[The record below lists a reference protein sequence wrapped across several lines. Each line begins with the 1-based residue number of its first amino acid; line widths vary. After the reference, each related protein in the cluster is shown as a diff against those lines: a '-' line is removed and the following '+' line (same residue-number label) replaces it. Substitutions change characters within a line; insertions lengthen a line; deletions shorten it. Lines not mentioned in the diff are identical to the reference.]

1 MQFARRMAKI
11 DSSGIRKVFDLA
23 AKLKDPINLSIGQPH
38 YDVPDAVKEACVEA
52 IRAGKNK
59 YTPTQGI
66 PALLSKVRRYLEKSR
81 NGWTGEDL
89 FIISG
94 TSGGIMLAFLVLIE
108 EGDEVI
114 ITDPYFVMYKHLVNL
129 CGGTPVFVDTYP
141 DFKLR
146 PDKLEAAITP
156 KTKLVVVNSPNNP
169 TGAVYSREELVAIAK
184 VLDKYGLLA
193 ISDEIYEFFTYDERF
208 ASLVEV
214 YPDKTLLLGGFSK
227 TWSMTGW
234 RLGYAA
240 GPADIIREMIKL
252 QQFSFVCA
260 PSMVQEGGVA
270 ALDVDPAPYREEYR
284 RKRDMI
290 YEGLVPSFEVER
302 PGGAFYIFP
311 RVPWGD
317 DESFVTR
324 AIEKGVLVIP
334 GSVFSEK
341 HTHFRISYATDERTI
356 KRGIKALCELA
367 DSAP

>member
-1 MQFARRMAKI
+1 MHIASRMAKI

-23 AKLKDPINLSIGQPH
+23 AKMKDPINLSIGQPH
-38 YDVPDAVKEACVEA
+38 YDVPEPVKLACIEA
-52 IRAGKNK
+52 IQTGKNR
-59 YTPTQGI
+59 YTPTQGVPHLI
-66 PALLSKVRRYLEKSR
+66 SSVRKYLEKSR
-81 NGWTGEDL
+81 GGWTGEDL
-89 FIISG
+89 FITSG
-94 TSGGIMLAFLVLIE
+94 TSGGIMLALLVLVE

-129 CGGTPVFVDTYP
+129 CAGTPVFVDTYP

-146 PDKLEAAITP
+146 PDRLLAAITP
-156 KTKLVVVNSPNNP
+156 KTKLVIVNSPNNP
-169 TGAVYSREELVAIAK
+169 SGAVYTNQELAAIAK
-184 VLDKYGLLA
+184 VLEKHKLLA
-193 ISDEIYEFFTYDERF
+193 ISDEIYEFFCYDDKF
-208 ASLVEV
+208 SSLVEH
-214 YPDKTLLLGGFSK
+214 YPERTLLLGGFSK

-240 GPADIIREMIKL
+240 GPADVIREMVKL

-270 ALDVDPAPYREEYR
+270 ALAVDPTGYRDEYR

-290 YEGLVPSFEVER
+290 YEGLAKSFKVAK

-317 DESFVTR
+317 DESFVKR
-324 AIEKGVLVIP
+324 AIESNVLVIP

-341 HTHFRISYATDERTI
+341 HTNFRISYATDERTI
-356 KRGIKALCELA
+356 KRGIDALCKLA
-367 DSAP
+367 DGGK